1 MTAYDIHLILTA
13 LVVLIV
19 IAGLVWFYRHQC
31 LLRERAHLM
40 HEAIRNRDFTFHLPV
55 KGLFFGE
62 RALQET
68 VNNLSQDINTLVAQ
82 NEIESWQKLTRVLT
96 HEIMNAA
103 APICSISQTFLSAPD
118 IKGSVYEEGIMAIYQ
133 TSKGMS
139 NFVENFRKIT
149 MIQEPVLAEVN
160 LHALFES
167 LKCMYPDVI
176 WNIENSTYRNIMAD
190 EDMLRQVLI
199 NIVKNAIEAGA
210 TKMDVRYGNS
220 LQISNNG
227 TPIPAD
233 VAREIFI
240 PFFTTKSHGSGIGLS
255 LSRQMLI
262 KQGMNLQLAERPIA
276 GYHTTFVISI

>member
-1 MTAYDIHLILTA
+1 MTTYHIHIICTA

-19 IAGLVWFYRHQC
+19 IVGIVWFYRHQC

-40 HEAIRNRDFTFHLPV
+40 HEAIRNRDFSFRLPV

-118 IKGSVYEEGIMAIYQ
+118 IKGSVYEEGIKAIYQ

-149 MIQEPVLAEVN
+149 MIQEPIITEVN
-160 LHALFES
+160 LRTLFES
-167 LKCMYPDVI
+167 LKCMFSDAT
-176 WNIENSTYRNIMAD
+176 WNIEDSTDRNIMAD

-210 TKMDVRYGNS
+210 TRIDLRYQHS
-220 LQISNNG
+220 LCISNDG
-227 TPIPAD
+227 TPIPDD
-233 VAREIFI
+233 VAQDIFI
-240 PFFTTKSHGSGIGLS
+240 PFFTTKKTGSGIGLS
-255 LSRQMLI
+255 LSRQMMI
-262 KQGMNLQLAERPIA
+262 KQGMNLFLASRPVP
-276 GYHTTFVISI
+276 GYHTTFEIR